1 MSVIVIVRE
10 LCVMVIMVHVHADGR
25 RGAAAAGRELRGGED
40 DESVWRWDGFWDNES
55 LVCPSG
61 VRRQGEARVS
71 DYFVCLAS
79 GFLVRLRADVA
90 EDALDS

>member
-1 MSVIVIVRE
+1 
-10 LCVMVIMVHVHADGR
+10 MVIMVHVHADGR

-55 LVCPSG
+55 LVCPSYLASG
-61 VRRQGEARVS
+61 VRGKRRVS

-79 GFLVRLRADVA
+79 GFLVGLRADVA
-90 EDALDS
+90 EDALDSWIWPLNGR